1 MSQMNL
7 AQQKA
12 LAQAVKNQ
20 ELLLKNK
27 EAAKLALLKIQL
39 ILARSQTK

>member
-1 MSQMNL
+1 MSNLSL

-12 LAQAVKNQ
+12 LAQAAKEQ
-20 ELLLKNK
+20 ELLEKNK

-39 ILARSQTK
+39 ILARTKTK